1 MVTISNVKAIIKEVT
16 MDSRDKRLVEIILRY
31 REELQRKI
39 KERKVEMESDN
50 NEHYMLYNALGFTSE
65 EGYQIDFQQN
75 VGRFLYKYDQ
85 HKHNRAPTHWEHAIK
100 CFKLA
105 YPEAR
110 EKVKLPNTIDQSPK
124 TVEIDCLIGN
134 RAIELKWKDA
144 TTDGDHIK
152 KEHKRVRIIREA
164 GYIPIRIMFFE
175 PNREQAIRIQARLKE
190 LYSDLGGEYYS
201 GEEAWEYLKNDTGI
215 DLKSIL
221 ERNGK

>member
-1 MVTISNVKAIIKEVT
+1 
-16 MDSRDKRLVEIILRY
+16 MDSRDERLVEIILKY

-39 KERKVEMESDN
+39 RERKVEMESDN
-50 NEHYMLYNALGFTSE
+50 NEHFTSA

-75 VGRFLYKYDQ
+75 VGRFLYKY
-85 HKHNRAPTHWEHAIK
+85 AGSLIEELAIK

-164 GYIPIRIMFFE
+164 GYVPIRIMFFE
-175 PNREQAIRIQARLKE
+175 PNREQAIRIQARLKD
-190 LYSDLGGEYYS
+190 LYNDLGGEYYS

>member
-1 MVTISNVKAIIKEVT
+1 MLTISNIKAIIKEVA

-75 VGRFLYKYDQ
+75 VGRFLYKY
-85 HKHNRAPTHWEHAIK
+85 AGSLIEELAIT

-175 PNREQAIRIQARLKE
+175 PNREQAIRIQARLKK